1 MEQVDL
7 SHPITE
13 DDIAN
18 FLLASPDFFE
28 RHAEVL
34 ASIQLASPHGNRAVG
49 LQQRQAEMLREKIKA
64 LESRIVDMVGHAHDN
79 AQLADK
85 VEQLCCELLHV
96 EQPAE
101 LPARLVGGL
110 AQRFDVP
117 QVALRVWDVDAR
129 FATSPFAQDV
139 GEDAQA
145 FAASLQMPFCGV
157 NPGLPVVQWLH
168 EPEAAVSLAVI
179 PLRWPVDTSAAMS
192 QPGSDAGFDAGAEPI
207 VSPALLDL
215 HAGFAPDDPDRREP
229 TFAHGGDAAAPSPD
243 LSQST
248 PAAERPISGLLVLA
262 SPDAKRFHTDMGTEF
277 LQRLADLCSAALSRL
292 RPALAGA
299 SPRAD

>member
-85 VEQLCCELLHV
+85 VEQLCCELLHI

-101 LPARLVGGL
+101 LPARLISEL
-110 AQRFDVP
+110 ARCFDVP
-117 QVALRVWDVDAR
+117 QVGLRLWDVDAR
-129 FATSPFAQDV
+129 FADSPFVQSA
-139 GEDAQA
+139 GEDAQS
-145 FAASLQMPFCGV
+145 FAESLDLPFCGP
-157 NPGLPVVQWLH
+157 NPGLPLLHWLG
-168 EPEAAVSLAVI
+168 EPDAALSLALI
-179 PLRWPVDTSAAMS
+179 PLRWPDGAAAAAS
-192 QPGSDAGFDAGAEPI
+192 PFEELRPNADEPA
-207 VSPALLDL
+207 SEPTN
-215 HAGFAPDDPDRREP
+215 APERFGLDDPSRREP
-229 TFAHGGDAAAPSPD
+229 IFVDLQQASRPAPQSPD
-243 LSQST
+243 T
-248 PAAERPISGLLVLA
+248 PPPAARRPTSGLLLLA
-262 SPDAKRFHTDMGTEF
+262 APDAKRFHPDMGTDF
-277 LQRLADLCSAALSRL
+277 LQRLADLCGAALSRL
-292 RPALAGA
+292 RPIGPPAR
-299 SPRAD
+299 PPAD

>member
-49 LQQRQAEMLREKIKA
+49 LQQRQAEMLREKIRA

-85 VEQLCCELLHV
+85 VERLCCELLHV

-101 LPARLVGGL
+101 LPARLVSEL
-110 AQRFDVP
+110 ARCFDVP
-117 QVALRVWDVDAR
+117 QVGLRLWDVDAR
-129 FATSPFAQDV
+129 FADSPFVQGA
-139 GEDAQA
+139 GTDAQV
-145 FAASLQMPFCGV
+145 FVESLDLPFCGV
-157 NPGLPVVQWLH
+157 NPGLPLLQWLG
-168 EPEAAVSLAVI
+168 EPDAALSLALI
-179 PLRWPVDTSAAMS
+179 PLRWPEQAAAAAS
-192 QPGSDAGFDAGAEPI
+192 PFEEFVPDADEPAAEPTD
-207 VSPALLDL
+207 A
-215 HAGFAPDDPDRREP
+215 HERFGMDDPGRREP
-229 TFAHGGDAAAPSPD
+229 IFVDLQEASRPAPQSPHAPP
-243 LSQST
+243 
-248 PAAERPISGLLVLA
+248 PAAKRPSSGLLVLA
-262 SPDAKRFHTDMGTEF
+262 SPDAKRFHPDMGTDF
-277 LQRLADLCSAALSRL
+277 LQRLADLCGAALSRL
-292 RPALAGA
+292 RPIGPPAR
-299 SPRAD
+299 PPAD